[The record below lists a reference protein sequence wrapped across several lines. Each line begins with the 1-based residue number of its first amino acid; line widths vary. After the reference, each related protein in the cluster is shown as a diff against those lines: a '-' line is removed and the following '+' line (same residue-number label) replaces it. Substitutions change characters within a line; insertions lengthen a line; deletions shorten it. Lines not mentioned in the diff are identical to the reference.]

1 MMHIRK
7 AVFTKSS
14 ARLGDCPRGGLPEI
28 AFVGRS
34 NVGKSS
40 LINMLLNRSR
50 LAKTSSTPGKTQ
62 LINHFLINDSW
73 YVVDLPGY
81 GYARMP
87 AAEKQKMMKLA
98 RDYILKRENL
108 VCVCLLIDAR
118 LEMQKADRE
127 FLGFLGRNQLPFVL
141 IFTKSDKLTQNRLDS
156 NTAKFSEIML
166 ESWESLPPV
175 FMTSS
180 LKKTGREEVL
190 DFIEETLQ

>member
-1 MMHIRK
+1 
-7 AVFTKSS
+7 
-14 ARLGDCPRGGLPEI
+14 
-28 AFVGRS
+28 
-34 NVGKSS
+34 
-40 LINMLLNRSR
+40 
-50 LAKTSSTPGKTQ
+50 
-62 LINHFLINDSW
+62 
-73 YVVDLPGY
+73 
-81 GYARMP
+81 MP